1 MKRGLV
7 ICWQSGAIL
16 GRANRSLLYRAM
28 NKTIEI
34 EVTLLATTKNYTVE
48 PTAVTGI
55 EDEAVALLALRQAF
69 IASGMGLAKASL
81 LKRHPV
87 PAGMKAGDWVK
98 TLAKEVAD
106 GDFPTAEEIWADAK
120 VKAAKAYERETKVD
134 VAGLKA
140 QLAEMEAKLKAAGL
154 M

>member
-1 MKRGLV
+1 MLAVR
-7 ICWQSGAIL
+7 AIL
-16 GRANRSLLYRAM
+16 GRVNRSPLYRDM

-120 VKAAKAYERETKVD
+120 VKAAKAYDRETKVD

>member
-1 MKRGLV
+1 
-7 ICWQSGAIL
+7 
-16 GRANRSLLYRAM
+16 M

-48 PTAVTGI
+48 PVAVTGI

-69 IASGMGLAKASL
+69 IASGMGLAKAAL

-87 PAGMKAGDWVK
+87 PSGVKAGDWVK
-98 TLAKEVAD
+98 TLAKEVED
-106 GDFPTAEEIWADAK
+106 RDFPTVEEIWADAK
-120 VKAAKAYERETKVD
+120 VKAAKAYEREGKVD
-134 VAGLKA
+134 VTGLKA

>member
-1 MKRGLV
+1 
-7 ICWQSGAIL
+7 
-16 GRANRSLLYRAM
+16 M

-34 EVTLLATTKNYTVE
+34 EVTLLETTKVYTVE
-48 PTAVTGI
+48 PVAVTGI

-69 IASGMGLAKASL
+69 IASGKGLAQANL

-87 PAGMKAGDWVK
+87 PAGVKMGDWLQ
-98 TLAKEVAD
+98 TLEKVVVEK
-106 GDFPTAEEIWADAK
+106 DFPSAGEIWAEGK
-120 VKAAKAYERETKVD
+120 VKAAKAYEREGKVD

>member
-1 MKRGLV
+1 MLAVRGNSRTGE
-7 ICWQSGAIL
+7 QSP
-16 GRANRSLLYRAM
+16 LYRDM

-106 GDFPTAEEIWADAK
+106 GDFPEAWEIWEDAK
-120 VKAAKAYERETKVD
+120 VKARKAYDRDGKVD